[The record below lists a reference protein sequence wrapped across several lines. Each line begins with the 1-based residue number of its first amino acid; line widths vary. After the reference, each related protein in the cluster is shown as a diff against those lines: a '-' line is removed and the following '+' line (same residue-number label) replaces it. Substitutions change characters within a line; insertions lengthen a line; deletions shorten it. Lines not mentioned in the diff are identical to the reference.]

1 VSAVKPK
8 TVLVAGASGV
18 IGQAA
23 VAHFARSGVETI
35 ALSRR
40 RPDLPEDL
48 SFRHMPVDLRD
59 SQACAEAISGMAE
72 VSHLVFSALYEK
84 PGLVAGWRDPEQMA
98 VNLAM
103 LRNLLDPLSAK
114 GGLRHVSL
122 LQGTKAYGVH
132 IHRIPVPAKE
142 SWPRDPHENFYWL
155 QEDHLRETAD
165 GAGFGFTI
173 FRPQIVFGDPVGVAM
188 NITPLIGVYAAI
200 RREEGS
206 PFSYPGG
213 PDYVLEAVDAHLIA
227 RALDWAGEAA
237 GARNET
243 FNITNGD
250 VFVWRNI
257 WPALADAV
265 GMEMGSD
272 EPLSLA
278 EWLPAK
284 EEIWDRIVAKHGLQ
298 PLPLTSLL
306 GQSHH
311 YADFC
316 MASGVGKPP
325 PPVLVSTI
333 KLRQAGFADCI
344 DTETMFR
351 EQLSRL
357 VAKKILPPPRL

>member
-1 VSAVKPK
+1 MSPVADKRVI
-8 TVLVAGASGV
+8 VAGASGV

-23 VAHFARSGVETI
+23 VAHFAQAGVETI

-40 RPDLPEDL
+40 RPDLPDDL
-48 SFRHMPVDLRD
+48 PFQHMQVDLRD
-59 SQACAEAISGMAE
+59 TKACAEALASLPE
-72 VSHLVFSALYEK
+72 VTHLVFSALYEK

-103 LRNLLDPLSAK
+103 LRNLLDPLCAT
-114 GGLRHVSL
+114 GRLDHVSL

-132 IHRIPVPAKE
+132 IHRIPVPARE

-155 QEDHLRETAD
+155 QEDHLRAAAD
-165 GAGFGFTI
+165 KAGFGFTI
-173 FRPQIVFGDPVGVAM
+173 FRPQIVFGDPIGVAM

-200 RREEGS
+200 RREEGL

-227 RALDWAGEAA
+227 RALAWASEAPT
-237 GARNET
+237 ARCET

-257 WPALADAV
+257 WPALADAL
-265 GMEMGSD
+265 GMEMGAD
-272 EPLSLA
+272 EPVSLA

-284 EEIWDRIVAKHGLQ
+284 AGIWDRIVTKHGLR
-298 PLPLTSLL
+298 PLPLASLL

-316 MASGVGKPP
+316 MASGVAKSP

-333 KLRQAGFADCI
+333 KLRQAGFSDCI

-351 EQLSRL
+351 AQLARL
-357 VAKKILPPPRL
+357 VAKKILPPSRP

>member
-1 VSAVKPK
+1 MSAVRRK

-18 IGQAA
+18 IGEAA
-23 VAHFARSGVETI
+23 VAHFAGEGVETI

-48 SFRHMPVDLRD
+48 PFRHMPVDLRD
-59 SQACAEAISGMAE
+59 KEACAEAIAGLPE
-72 VSHLVFSALYEK
+72 VTHLVFSALYEK

-103 LRNLLDPLSAK
+103 LRNLVDPLAAR

-155 QEDHLRETAD
+155 QEDHLRESA
-165 GAGFGFTI
+165 ARSEFGFTI
-173 FRPQIVFGDPVGVAM
+173 FRPQIVFGDAVGVAM
-188 NITPLIGVYAAI
+188 NITPLLGVYAAI
-200 RREEGS
+200 RREEGL

-227 RALDWAGEAA
+227 RALAWAGEAPS
-237 GARNET
+237 ARDET

-257 WPALADAV
+257 WPALADAL
-265 GMEMGSD
+265 GMERGAD
-272 EPLSLA
+272 EPMSLA
-278 EWLPAK
+278 EWLPGKAA
-284 EEIWDRIVAKHGLQ
+284 IWERIVAKHGLRPF
-298 PLPLTSLL
+298 PLASLL

-316 MASGVGKPP
+316 MASGVAKSP

-333 KLRQAGFADCI
+333 KLRQAGFADCV

-351 EQLSRL
+351 EQLARL
-357 VAKKILPPPRL
+357 AAATILPPPRP